1 MIVNCVA
8 YQDGRR
14 VAAFERL
21 DELDGWR
28 DRCEGF
34 VWLGLRMPSEAEL
47 DQACRLLDLDDVS
60 AAELLKPHARP
71 VLSLDGPTSYLVL
84 RTARYDDAHEN
95 IVLGEMTVLVGP
107 DAVCSVRHGQA
118 SALSELRA
126 EMERTGRGLDAGPW
140 GVFAAIVGKV
150 IDDYGPALDGFEN
163 DAVEAERDV
172 FSDSRFQPV
181 RRLYKLKREVRELL
195 VAVDALQDPL
205 ARLIRARE
213 ATMPVEAA
221 DDLNEVA
228 ERLDRTVTRIQSL
241 SNLLD
246 AALTASLAQISVH
259 QNEDMRRISAWVAI
273 AAVPTLVAGIYGMN
287 FDHFPELHWRLGYPV
302 VLGGMLAVAFGLY
315 RRFKKTGW
323 F

>member
-1 MIVNCVA
+1 
-8 YQDGRR
+8 
-14 VAAFERL
+14 
-21 DELDGWR
+21 
-28 DRCEGF
+28 
-34 VWLGLRMPSEAEL
+34 
-47 DQACRLLDLDDVS
+47 
-60 AAELLKPHARP
+60 
-71 VLSLDGPTSYLVL
+71 
-84 RTARYDDAHEN
+84 
-95 IVLGEMTVLVGP
+95 
-107 DAVCSVRHGQA
+107 
-118 SALSELRA
+118 
-126 EMERTGRGLDAGPW
+126 
-140 GVFAAIVGKV
+140 
-150 IDDYGPALDGFEN
+150 
-163 DAVEAERDV
+163 
-172 FSDSRFQPV
+172 
-181 RRLYKLKREVRELL
+181 
-195 VAVDALQDPL
+195 
-205 ARLIRARE
+205 
-213 ATMPVEAA
+213 MPVEAA

>member
-1 MIVNCVA
+1 M
-8 YQDGRR
+8 
-14 VAAFERL
+14 
-21 DELDGWR
+21 
-28 DRCEGF
+28 
-34 VWLGLRMPSEAEL
+34 
-47 DQACRLLDLDDVS
+47 
-60 AAELLKPHARP
+60 
-71 VLSLDGPTSYLVL
+71 
-84 RTARYDDAHEN
+84 
-95 IVLGEMTVLVGP
+95 
-107 DAVCSVRHGQA
+107 
-118 SALSELRA
+118 
-126 EMERTGRGLDAGPW
+126 
-140 GVFAAIVGKV
+140 
-150 IDDYGPALDGFEN
+150 
-163 DAVEAERDV
+163 
-172 FSDSRFQPV
+172 
-181 RRLYKLKREVRELL
+181 
-195 VAVDALQDPL
+195 AVDALQDPL

-213 ATMPVEAA
+213 STMPEAAA
-221 DDLNEVA
+221 DDLDEVS